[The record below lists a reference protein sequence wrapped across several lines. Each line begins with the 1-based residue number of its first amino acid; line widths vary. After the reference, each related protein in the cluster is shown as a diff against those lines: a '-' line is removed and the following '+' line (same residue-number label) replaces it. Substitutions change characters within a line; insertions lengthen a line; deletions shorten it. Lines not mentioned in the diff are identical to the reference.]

1 MHTKLIMS
9 SSSLLVTFL
18 SLLLLHS
25 SPLVISQSAPVFS
38 PIDKD
43 DSTGLYT
50 ITIYLKTLL
59 QPSKLHLDVGSFL
72 PWYDCARHYKSSTY
86 QPVIYNSSLCLDLDT
101 KAYGNCF
108 RPPAPGCS
116 NDTCM
121 FFPEN
126 PVTRKI
132 ATGLLLTDKF
142 ALPIAQK
149 QFQLGKVSQIVLSCT
164 DPNKYSRIYRGL
176 AKGSTGLA
184 SLGRFNYSLSAQIS
198 RSSSSPWIF
207 ALCLPSSSKAPGIAL
222 FNSPGPYNFSPGI
235 DISRS
240 LTYTPLILGPRSAD
254 TQIFYWY
261 KSPDYYIGLTS
272 FKVSQR
278 LVSLNQTLLAIDEN
292 GMGGTKLSSSA
303 PYTVLQTSIFNAL
316 KDAFVKESV
325 RYNLTEVKPVAPFG
339 LCYAADKIQST
350 RLGPAVPT
358 INLVLHNSQV
368 VWSIY
373 GSNSMVNVPNNGVDT
388 LCLGFVDG
396 GLNTRTS
403 IVIGGYQMKDTLLQF
418 DLVRDRLGFSSS
430 LLVQSTNCANFSF

>member
-1 MHTKLIMS
+1 M
-9 SSSLLVTFL
+9 SSSLLVTLF
-18 SLLLLHS
+18 SLCALILVHS
-25 SPLVISQSAPVFS
+25 SPLVTSQNTALFS

-50 ITIYLKTLL
+50 MTIYLKTPL
-59 QPSKLHLDVGSFL
+59 QPSKLHLDLGSFL

-108 RPPAPGCS
+108 QIPSPGCS
-116 NDTCM
+116 NDTCS

-142 ALPIAQK
+142 ALPVAQK
-149 QFQLGKVSQIVLSCT
+149 QFQLGKVSEIVLSCT
-164 DPNKYSRIYRGL
+164 APNEYSRIYRGL

-198 RSSSSPWIF
+198 RASSPTSPWIF
-207 ALCLPSSSKAPGIAL
+207 SLCLPSSSKAPGIAL
-222 FNSPGPYNFSPGI
+222 FNSPGPYEFSPGI
-235 DISRS
+235 DLSRS
-240 LTYTPLILGPRSAD
+240 LTYTPLILGSRAAD

-272 FKVSQR
+272 FKVNER
-278 LVSLNQTLLAIDEN
+278 AVSLNHTLLAIDEN
-292 GMGGTKLSSSA
+292 GRGGTKLSSSA
-303 PYTVLQTSIFNAL
+303 PYSVLQTSIFNAL

-325 RYNLTEVKPVAPFG
+325 GYNLTEVKPVAPFG
-339 LCYAADKIQST
+339 LCYAADKIQNT
-350 RLGPAVPT
+350 NLGPAVPT
-358 INLVLHNSQV
+358 IDLVLHNIRV
-368 VWSIY
+368 VWRIY
-373 GSNSMVNVPNNGVDT
+373 GSNSMVNIPNNGVDT

-396 GLNTRTS
+396 GLNPRTS
-403 IVIGGYQMKDTLLQF
+403 IVIGGYQMKDNLLQF
-418 DLVRDRLGFSSS
+418 DLERDRLGFSSS
-430 LLVQSTNCANFSF
+430 LLLQSTNCANFKL